1 MTPQLILGI
10 DPGPTT
16 SGVVLYDPARGIVLE
31 ADAKMI
37 SARIMQMLRG
47 NCFQFDGSRVYP
59 MDDNLH
65 LAMETIVSYGAR
77 IGMETI
83 ANIELIGR
91 IKEAWSDRDDD
102 TTYLSRP
109 DILGHLTGRRNAK
122 EADCADRLKE
132 MHGGLGAVGTKKA
145 PGPLYGV
152 TSHAWSALA
161 VAVVAAQ
168 RIEKGIAP

>member
-16 SGVVLYDPARGIVLE
+16 SGVVLYDPGQRVVVEASATMDYNVLMFALEHGIYFGRE
-31 ADAKMI
+31 CQPHIACEM
-37 SARIMQMLRG
+37 
-47 NCFQFDGSRVYP
+47 
-59 MDDNLH
+59 
-65 LAMETIVSYGAR
+65 
-77 IGMETI
+77 I
-83 ANIELIGR
+83 ANMGMAVGKEVFETCVQIGR
-91 IKEAWSDRDDD
+91 ISWSIERKGGEVQKIKR
-102 TTYLSRP
+102 T
-109 DILGHLTGRRNAK
+109 DIKLAICGTARAK
-122 EADCADRLKE
+122 DPNIRQALIDSI
-132 MHGGLGAVGTKKA
+132 GAVGTKKA